1 MGRVGAVRAVDS
13 FAPDKSFAFA
23 SHYCAFRH
31 QRRGNQGAL
40 PPGPRSCGGPFP
52 IRGAKAPTCGVA
64 GQLRSSQHSESDR
77 PMRARPGQ
85 KAGLTLKHFILQSEA
100 RALYRDVLRAIKGM
114 DESTAA
120 GVRQAAR
127 ERFKEN
133 ENESDIKQIQV
144 LLVDGKHSLKEM
156 VTLLGTVR

>member
-1 MGRVGAVRAVDS
+1 
-13 FAPDKSFAFA
+13 
-23 SHYCAFRH
+23 
-31 QRRGNQGAL
+31 
-40 PPGPRSCGGPFP
+40 
-52 IRGAKAPTCGVA
+52 
-64 GQLRSSQHSESDR
+64 
-77 PMRARPGQ
+77 MRARPGQ